1 MVKMIIREIFSE
13 ADVRRLAKVAREV
26 WREANVAF
34 CTPEQVEYMIEKFQS
49 FEAITGQLVHGYRYF
64 LIEEGDDI
72 LGYFGV
78 QPQGERLFLSKFY
91 ILKQNRGRGLFT
103 MGLER
108 MKELCREENLGA
120 IYLTV
125 NRNNTHAYEVYLAK
139 EFKVIAEEDNAIGEG
154 FEMNDYI
161 MELEV
166 V

>member
-1 MVKMIIREIFSE
+1 MIIREIFSE
-13 ADVRRLAKVAREV
+13 ADVHRLAKVAREV

-64 LIEEGDDI
+64 LIEEGDEI

-108 MKELCREENLGA
+108 MKELCCEENLEA